1 MIKPTKESPS
11 MKSTPLFAR
20 FASANTMNNGPNG
33 SPPKPMVSVPMSL
46 GMKKELMP
54 SDTVGKTGSGRKDG
68 MQRAGGQAGQPWI
81 ASEKV
86 DKPLPPTL
94 PSEGV
99 KSPLEH
105 RVSTSGPVPVDPSR
119 IGRKISTQKPRAA
132 DTTESREPQSI
143 LSSRPSTTT
152 RKSSIRDLHSSDS
165 NSYSVRVGVSNDAP
179 SDPAKAVRNNLVS
192 GQAHPTYVHGP
203 TNSAAIGS
211 GPSYRVSTI
220 SRPSPFLSLLSFIRS
235 LLSLLLVP
243 RVPVVPVHR
252 PLSTFC
258 VWPLRKS
265 DYGYSSPGNGYRYRC
280 FSNFII
286 LWQCGYS
293 PTITQYEKTA
303 APGSFSLK

>member
-1 MIKPTKESPS
+1 MFLRKKVKHQQQNAATSEKVAMIKPTKESLS

-54 SDTVGKTGSGRKDG
+54 SDTVGKAGSGRKDG
-68 MQRAGGQAGQPWI
+68 MQRAGGQAGQPWKV
-81 ASEKV
+81 SEKV

-99 KSPLEH
+99 KSPSGH
-105 RVSTSGPVPVDPSR
+105 RMSTSGPVPVDPSR
-119 IGRKISTQKPRAA
+119 MSRKISTQKPRAA
-132 DTTESREPQSI
+132 DTTESGEPQSI

-165 NSYSVRVGVSNDAP
+165 NSYSVRVGDSNDAP
-179 SDPAKAVRNNLVS
+179 SDPAKAVRNHLIS

-211 GPSYRVSTI
+211 GPSYRLFDD
-220 SRPSPFLSLLSFIRS
+220 PSSSLY
-235 LLSLLLVP
+235 LLRGAFP
-243 RVPVVPVHR
+243 HF
-252 PLSTFC
+252 T
-258 VWPLRKS
+258 
-265 DYGYSSPGNGYRYRC
+265 
-280 FSNFII
+280 
-286 LWQCGYS
+286 
-293 PTITQYEKTA
+293 
-303 APGSFSLK
+303 SLKSLAIRLI